1 MIAPLPHDCT
11 LNSHAL
17 SLFGEVNFV
26 LEETMKLKI
35 NKLLEDHLP
44 SMPSQSTYN
53 WFDIFISYWSVFI
66 CGGDCAEY
74 LDINYQ
80 CPLKVGKT
88 HRN

>member
-35 NKLLEDHLP
+35 NKLLEIEL
-44 SMPSQSTYN
+44 
-53 WFDIFISYWSVFI
+53 
-66 CGGDCAEY
+66 
-74 LDINYQ
+74 
-80 CPLKVGKT
+80 GK
-88 HRN
+88 NPF